1 MVPTIA
7 IFCWPIVVIV
17 LFRKYSQHL
26 AVALSIVA
34 AYLLLP
40 VEGGID
46 LPLLPAINKSTVA
59 VISILIVLLSLDRKR
74 RTTQD
79 LPGWLPKPMFLKI
92 LIIGAVSGALLTVIM
107 NGDRVFYG
115 NRVLPAL
122 RPYDAFSAMMG
133 AGLMLLPML
142 LARKYLA
149 RPEHHVLLLTVLCG
163 AGLCYSLLAVYELRM
178 SPQLNR
184 MVYGFFPH
192 TWNQHVRGGGYR
204 PIVFL
209 AHGLQL
215 SIFFTGTVL
224 AACALLRLHIEK
236 KRILYIFAAVWLFA
250 ILVLSKSFG
259 ALAIAVVLVPLVLL
273 CSVRWQL
280 LIAAALAIMVISY
293 PLSRGA
299 GVMPVDDIQ
308 EFVARIDA
316 GRAASLGVRL
326 EHEEALLE
334 KASVRPVFGWGGWG
348 RSRIYDEDGRDVTI
362 ADGYWAIAIGVG
374 GWIKY
379 LSEFLMM
386 GGAIVLL
393 ALRQRIYK
401 VGLETSA
408 LALITAG
415 WMVDL
420 IPNSALSPLLWLTVG
435 ALWGRFELGQVT
447 KTVEDEAATPAQ
459 TRTLRYSRWPRNHP
473 TRGRPATYTR
483 AKPSQSAPSL

>member
-7 IFCWPIVVIV
+7 IFSWPIVVIV
-17 LFRKYSQHL
+17 LFQKYSRPMAL
-26 AVALSIVA
+26 AISIIA

-40 VEGGID
+40 VQGGVD
-46 LPLLPAINKSTVA
+46 LPLLPPINKNKVA
-59 VISILIVLLSLDRKR
+59 VIAIVIVISSMGKPGSTPEYLPGLFPKPLGLRLLIVAA
-74 RTTQD
+74 
-79 LPGWLPKPMFLKI
+79 
-92 LIIGAVSGALLTVIM
+92 IGGALMTVVL
-107 NGDRVFYG
+107 NGDTVVYG

-122 RPYDAFSAMMG
+122 RIYDGLSAMLS

-149 RPEHHVLLLTVLCG
+149 RPEHHILLLAVLCV
-163 AGLCYSLLAVYELRM
+163 AGLCYSVLAAYELRM

-192 TWNQHVRGGGYR
+192 NWAQHVRGGGYR
-204 PIVFL
+204 PLVFL

-215 SIFFTGTVL
+215 SIFFTGTVI
-224 AACALLRLHIEK
+224 AACALMRVHVEK
-236 KRILYIFAAVWLFA
+236 KRLLYMFAACWLFVM
-250 ILVLSKSFG
+250 LVMTKSFG
-259 ALAIAVVLVPLVLL
+259 ALAIAVVLVPLVMFL
-273 CSVRWQL
+273 SVRWQL
-280 LIAAALAIMVISY
+280 IAAAILAVLVVSY

-299 GVMPVDDIQ
+299 GVMPVDNIQ
-308 EFVARIDA
+308 NFVAGIDA
-316 GRAASLGVRL
+316 QRASSLGVRL
-326 EHEEALLE
+326 KHEEALLE

-348 RSRIYDEDGRDVTI
+348 RSRIYDEQGRDITI

-374 GWIKY
+374 GWVKY

-401 VGLETSA
+401 VGIETSA

-420 IPNSALSPLLWLTVG
+420 LPNSALTPLLWLVAG

-447 KTVEDEAATPAQ
+447 DKSEETERPKQA
-459 TRTLRYSRWPRNHP
+459 RTLRYSRWPQNRP
-473 TRGRPATYTR
+473 TRGRPATYAR
-483 AKPSQSAPSL
+483 AKSSESTPTP